1 MAIED
6 TDADEDITHLKKR
19 SLAAALTPL
28 ALVGGALLAGVAVLA
43 VWLSQDHVSGGNG
56 MPEVVLKLPRDP
68 GIRAAPPRPGDGA
81 PLIRKSLKADV
92 PDTTGPVSPRALS
105 PDGSFRVIDP
115 LQARGSG
122 HRALRSAPIKAVTE
136 YTRLGPLPRI
146 ARDGRLPAQVY
157 ARPVSIKPL
166 PGGGQPARIALFIGG
181 MGISVS
187 GTSRAINTLPEE
199 ITLGFAPYGR
209 NLQGWVNKAR
219 RNGHEVMLQLPME
232 PFDYPDN
239 DPGPHTL
246 LSSVSA
252 KENIARLK
260 WLMTRFAGYFGV
272 ANYMGARFTSRAE
285 ALGPVLNWIGKRGVV
300 FLDDGG
306 SRRSKIAEMAA
317 TAGIKVKVAATVID
331 EGQTPGSIR
340 TRLAGLEA
348 AAKKRGL
355 VIGVGT
361 GLPLTVK
368 TVAKW
373 AKTLK
378 KRGIVLIPVSAAFKT
393 SNS

>member
-1 MAIED
+1 MAIEE
-6 TDADEDITHLKKR
+6 TDADEDITRLRKR
-19 SLAAALTPL
+19 SLAAAFTPL

-43 VWLSQDHVSGGNG
+43 VWLSQDHVPGGDG
-56 MPEVVLKLPRDP
+56 MPEVVLKLPRAP
-68 GIRAAPPRPGDGA
+68 GIDAAPLRPGDGT
-81 PLIRKSLKADV
+81 PLMRKSLKADD
-92 PDTTGPVSPRALS
+92 PDTMGPVPPKASS
-105 PDGSFRVIDP
+105 PDGTFRVIDP
-115 LQARGSG
+115 SQARTAG

-146 ARDGRLPAQVY
+146 AGDGRLPAQVY
-157 ARPVSIKPL
+157 ARPVRIAPL

-187 GTSRAINTLPEE
+187 GTSRAINVLPEE

-219 RNGHEVMLQLPME
+219 RNGHEIMLQLPME

-252 KENIARLK
+252 KENLTRLK

-272 ANYMGARFTSRAE
+272 TNYMGARFTSRTE
-285 ALGPVLNWIGKRGVV
+285 SLGPVLSWIGKRGVF
-300 FLDDGG
+300 FLDDGR
-306 SRRSKIAEMAA
+306 SRRSKIAGMAV
-317 TAGIKVKVAATVID
+317 TAGIKVKVATMVID
-331 EGQTPGSIR
+331 DGQTPDSIR

-348 AAKKRGL
+348 EAKKRGL

-361 GLPLTVK
+361 GLPLTIK

-373 AKTLK
+373 AKSLK
-378 KRGIVLIPVSAAFKT
+378 KRGIVLIPVSAAFT
-393 SNS
+393 SSNS